1 MELNGTY
8 TFAAPPELVW
18 DAIMDP
24 EVLANILPGCESLEK
39 VSDRE
44 YAGVLNVRVGPVQ
57 GKFSGAVL
65 LSEMNHPESF
75 HMDIDGKGAA
85 GFVKG
90 GGDAKLTFVDGQT
103 LLDYSGEAQVGG
115 RIASVGQRLLDT
127 SARSIVRQGLESLDR
142 IIQTRLA
149 PAPAP
154 EPAPGEAP
162 PPSTPPALTPPSEWD
177 VALGVVKDI
186 FEEFVPEEK
195 RPLVLGALGAL
206 AVLILVW
213 LLKAIFGRDD

>member
-1 MELNGTY
+1 MELNGSY
-8 TFAAPPELVW
+8 TFAAPREAVW
-18 DAIMDP
+18 DAIMAPD
-24 EVLANILPGCESLEK
+24 VLANILPGCESLEK
-39 VSDRE
+39 VSESE
-44 YAGVLNVRVGPVQ
+44 YKGVLNVRVGPVQ
-57 GKFSGAVL
+57 GKFSGVVL
-65 LSEMNHPESF
+65 LSEMNYPESF

-90 GGDAKLTFVDGQT
+90 GGDAKLSFVDGQT

-154 EPAPGEAP
+154 EPAPGETP
-162 PPSTPPALTPPSEWD
+162 PPSTPPAVTPPSEMD

-186 FEEFVPEEK
+186 FEEFVPEEQ

-213 LLKAIFGRDD
+213 LLKAVFGGDD